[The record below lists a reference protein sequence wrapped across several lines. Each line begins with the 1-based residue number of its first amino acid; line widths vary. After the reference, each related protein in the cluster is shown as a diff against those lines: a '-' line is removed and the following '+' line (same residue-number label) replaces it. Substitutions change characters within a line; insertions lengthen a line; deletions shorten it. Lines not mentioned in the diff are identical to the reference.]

1 MNFIELYTNLDDALN
16 VRESVQDTIY
26 NYSGIQL
33 LPNQTNPY
41 YQTTESIN
49 GVELED
55 WQVYAVNLRTGVK
68 TDITSSFSVFDNF
81 FLSDGTPQITFALT
95 NLPELG
101 WDFIYLEVNQ
111 MLGETYYSNVF
122 KITNIRSKYT
132 SRFDYKDKKKDIY
145 NSIQLN
151 VWFRQYLN
159 RDEVTTY
166 YEVSTKQ
173 QRTVAIKEAT
183 VSKYFTEIINIG
195 ILKKLR
201 DLLNKRYKYIDLQG
215 CSLFEAFEIPEL
227 TGNGNFSQQSILLNV
242 DKNDLLTENINEM
255 GVLEDIEW
263 IKKVLVPVTNGG
275 VIFIWNR
282 PVSEIPDGYREVT
295 ILAGKTIMGFD
306 SSLTPDPD
314 FSTLGAT
321 GGVKE
326 NTLTS
331 ANIPEHTHKMFVNES
346 ANIATNRIN
355 LFPDRNATYRG
366 TGEGSADHDYTISS
380 STTDPSLGN
389 TGKYGT
395 ATPDPIDNLSPYRIV
410 NFIEWDV

>member
-16 VRESVQDTIY
+16 VKESVQDTIY
-26 NYSGIQL
+26 NYSGVQL

-41 YQTTESIN
+41 YQTTESVN

-55 WQVYAVNLRTGVK
+55 WEVYAVNLRTGIK

-95 NLPELG
+95 NLPDLG
-101 WDFIYLEVNQ
+101 WDFVYLEVNQ

-122 KITNIRSKYT
+122 KVTNIKGQYT

-151 VWFRQYLN
+151 VWFRQFLN

-173 QRTVAIKEAT
+173 QRTVAVKEAT
-183 VSKYFTEIINIG
+183 VSKYFTQIVNIE

-201 DLLNKRYKYIDLQG
+201 NLLNKPYKYIDLKE

-227 TGNGNFSQQSILLNV
+227 TGNGNFSQQSFLLNV
-242 DKNDLLTENINEM
+242 NEKNLLTENINEM
-255 GVLEDIEW
+255 GVLEDIDF
-263 IKKVLVPVTNGG
+263 IKKVLVPITGGG

-282 PVSEIPDGYREVT
+282 PAEEIPDGYREVT
-295 ILAGKTIMGFD
+295 VFAGKTIFGRLGG
-306 SSLTPDPD
+306 SPTDPD
-314 FSTLGAT
+314 FGTLGQTA
-321 GGVKE
+321 GVKE

-331 ANIPEHTHKMFVNES
+331 ANIPEHTHRMFVNES
-346 ANIATNRIN
+346 ANIAANRLN
-355 LFPDRNATYRG
+355 LFPDRNPTFRA
-366 TGEGSADHDYTISS
+366 TGEGSADHDYTIPG
-380 STTDPSLGN
+380 STTDPTLGK
-389 TGKYGT
+389 TGKYGS
-395 ATPDPIDNLSPYRIV
+395 ATPTALNNLPPYRIV
-410 NFIEWDV
+410 NFIEWDI